1 MAPVNVAVL
10 VSGGIAET
18 ILATPLL
25 ATLRAGDPEGQHT
38 LLCPHSAGVIADGLP
53 GATTVVPLRALDGR
67 LTLGGAARAW
77 LELRRRR
84 LEAVAVCPPSVPA
97 LLAAFCSGI
106 PQRVSNA
113 RGVERVLC
121 SATAASP
128 ITENVARSWIRLAGL
143 LGIRGEQHRP
153 HFDPGEQAAQQADWL
168 LGSSALADGRL
179 LIAIAPGSGFAEHRT
194 GVQLDWE
201 PERYAHVANQ
211 LAIRHG
217 AGIALVGS
225 PADRGMIERV
235 KLDLGAE
242 VIDLSTA
249 SDPRTLAALLAR
261 CDLLVGGDTPL
272 LHLAAAVGTPTVGLF
287 GRTDGVRLGPY
298 GPDHRIIQALGT
310 RMDGHVAAEAASM
323 DQIRVE
329 DVLASIESTF

>member
-1 MAPVNVAVL
+1 VNVAVL
-10 VSGGIAET
+10 VSGGMTET

-25 ATLRAGDPEGQHT
+25 ATLRQGDADGEHI
-38 LLCPHSAGVIADGLP
+38 LFCPRSGGVIADGLP
-53 GATTVVPLRALDGR
+53 GPTTVVPLRALEGR
-67 LTLGGAARAW
+67 LTPAGAARVW
-77 LELRRRR
+77 YELRRRR
-84 LEAVAVCPPSVPA
+84 LDAVAVCSSA
-97 LLAAFCSGI
+97 AAAMLAAYLSGT
-106 PQRVSNA
+106 PHRVSNA
-113 RGVERVLC
+113 RGALRLLC

-128 ITENVARSWIRLAGL
+128 LTENVARSWLRLAGL

-153 HFDPGEQAAQQADWL
+153 RFDPGEQARQQAEWL
-168 LGSSALADGRL
+168 LSSSALADGRL
-179 LIAIAPGSGFAEHRT
+179 LIAIAPGSGFAE
-194 GVQLDWE
+194 GAGAEQLDWE
-201 PERYAHVANQ
+201 PERYAHLANQ
-211 LAIRHG
+211 LALRHG

-225 PADRGMIERV
+225 PADRDAIERV

-242 VIDLSTA
+242 VIDLSSA
-249 SDPRTLAALLAR
+249 SDAHTVAALLAR

-298 GPDHRIIQALGT
+298 GPDHRIIQALGK
-310 RMDGHVAAEAASM
+310 RVDGRVAAEAASM